1 MIALQATILAGLDEF
16 MLRLG
21 HLSSLCALAA
31 DLRGTW
37 ARTERE
43 LSTALTESVAIPNEL
58 EQHVASYLRM
68 KRLCAL
74 QGGAGAA
81 EPGEE
86 PEYRYPGLIVV
97 SDEAGDRLLGENGEV
112 PKVWWQDLC
121 LASPEVRSRVG
132 AVTVSKGK
140 SGSKTGVSH
149 LTDWAHLL
157 NLATN
162 SGELSA
168 EGHLIASL
176 GKLREDDRWLRNPY
190 VVGTERLVF
199 AHLLFSSDFDV
210 FSRLV
215 PNLLKQSAPIK
226 RQVGA
231 QVFARTISEIVDE
244 AEDAKYLSGQQIYR
258 ITQHLRDLESAGKK
272 GGVEKPIG
280 SSSTAWHRAASR
292 LESYVDLG
300 LLEKG
305 RNNANELYEYVYFPT
320 PALQRAADAL
330 RESSPPTG
338 EAWLEEHLAFVLFDG
353 TSFVE
358 KLDPELLRS
367 LVPAATAALNRP
379 ASVVPLSPIALGV
392 VWLLRERGIDCSVA
406 TARRGLVDLAR
417 EHPELA
423 RLSRG
428 SSGDRAEFISFT
440 PKILAR

>member
-1 MIALQATILAGLDEF
+1 MIALQAAILGGLDEF

-31 DLRGTW
+31 ELRGTW

-43 LSTALTESVAIPNEL
+43 LGNALTEFVVVPDELAKPVA
-58 EQHVASYLRM
+58 AYLKM
-68 KRLCAL
+68 KRLCAI
-74 QGGAGAA
+74 QGGSAA
-81 EPGEE
+81 EPGED
-86 PEYRYPGLIVV
+86 PDYRYPELIVM
-97 SDEAGDRLLGENGEV
+97 SDEVGDRLVSEQGDA

-121 LASPEVRSRVG
+121 LASPGVRSRVG
-132 AVTVSKGK
+132 AVTIGRSK

-176 GKLREDDRWLRNPY
+176 GRLRVNDHWVQNPY

-215 PNLLKQSAPIK
+215 PNLVTQGTPIK
-226 RQVGA
+226 RQSGA
-231 QVFARTISEIVDE
+231 QVFARTVSEIVDE
-244 AEDAKYLSGQQIYR
+244 AENAKYLSGQQVYR

-272 GGVEKPIG
+272 GGLDKGIG
-280 SSSTAWHRAASR
+280 ASSTAWHRAASR

-305 RNNANELYEYVYFPT
+305 RNSTAELYEYVYFPT
-320 PALQRAADAL
+320 PALQRASDSL
-330 RESSPPTG
+330 RESSADNG
-338 EAWLEEHLAFVLFDG
+338 ETWLEEHLAHVLFGG

-358 KLDPELLRS
+358 KLDPQLLLS
-367 LVPAATAALNRP
+367 LIPSATAALNRP
-379 ASVVPLSPIALGV
+379 ASVVPLSPIALAV
-392 VWLLRERGIDCSVA
+392 VWLLKERGIDCSTA
-406 TARRGLVDLAR
+406 TARRALEALAR
-417 EHPELA
+417 EQPEFA

-428 SSGDRAEFISFT
+428 SSGERAEFISFT
-440 PKILAR
+440 PKALAR